1 MSQGGHPHPPRIKV
15 CKSLSSLELR
25 GSRII
30 PHPRKTSRTITDA
43 LHSARGREGAREVTV
58 AIGPESGWSD
68 DEVDLFEGRGFEVV
82 TLGNEIL
89 TCAEAAT
96 VAVGVVRDVMGSSF
110 VK

>member
-1 MSQGGHPHPPRIKV
+1 M
-15 CKSLSSLELR
+15 
-25 GSRII
+25 
-30 PHPRKTSRTITDA
+30 
-43 LHSARGREGAREVTV
+43 